1 MPLPISDEVLAQ
13 IYEVSDWV
21 ARHKFSNPLVQHHI
35 VEALLKLIDQSL
47 EVSSDQPFK
56 LKYIVAHDT
65 TLMGLLSY
73 LDSQSLIDV
82 YPPNFSSF
90 IVFELWESESP
101 LSIHLNEEGPFRY
114 VQVFYDNQK
123 LRING
128 SKSKMSHTNFKRL
141 MTIGEN
147 LYEGSD
153 F

>member
-1 MPLPISDEVLAQ
+1 
-13 IYEVSDWV
+13 
-21 ARHKFSNPLVQHHI
+21 
-35 VEALLKLIDQSL
+35 
-47 EVSSDQPFK
+47 
-56 LKYIVAHDT
+56 
-65 TLMGLLSY
+65 MGLLSY

-101 LSIHLNEEGPFRY
+101 LSIHENEEGPFRY
-114 VQVFYDNQK
+114 VQVFYDNEK